1 MLNKGTFEEKGNA
14 KKGLTG
20 RFFHVTIL
28 PIGDGKKTLFVKRR
42 TRHASHHYH
51 KTPVTLPIAA
61 TLLITITGQRAKKG
75 KKKPAK
81 WRAKKG
87 GISRP
92 CGLD

>member
-51 KTPVTLPIAA
+51 RAA
-61 TLLITITGQRAKKG
+61 G